1 LTPCVECR
9 IIFIE
14 MNPKDQ
20 GKMHKILG
28 AGIGWIVGGPVG
40 AALGLLVGHTL
51 QDHPD
56 LLEKESG
63 NSRLRQH
70 YDVLEVPYNAGTE
83 EIKTAYKRMARKYHP
98 DRFRDAD
105 PVLQELAK
113 EKMTE
118 INEAHSRIMG
128 QIESRGGS
136 LGRAVD

>member
-1 LTPCVECR
+1 
-9 IIFIE
+9 
-14 MNPKDQ
+14 
-20 GKMHKILG
+20 MHKILG

-63 NSRLRQH
+63 NSGLRQH

-113 EKMTE
+113 ERMTE
-118 INEAHSRIMG
+118 INEAHSRIMD
-128 QIESRGGS
+128 QSKS
-136 LGRAVD
+136 HGRAGD